1 MSSTRRSVFGVVL
14 FLGLMLLVWM
24 VFKRPG
30 SSNTDAS
37 GASGQTSQQR
47 NADLLAKLPFNDKGD
62 FDDARR
68 GFIAAVPDATVLN
81 ADGKTV
87 WSLKPYD
94 FLKADKV
101 PDTVNPSLWRQA
113 QLNAIHGLFK
123 VTDRVYQVRGMDL
136 ANMTLIEGDK
146 GLIIIDPLLSVET
159 AEAALK
165 LYFAHR
171 PARPVSAVVYSH
183 SHVDHFGG
191 VRGVAS
197 EVDVVNSKT
206 KIIAPDGFMAHAV
219 AENVFAGNAMSRRA
233 QYQFGPLLP
242 PGPSGQV
249 DTGLGKN
256 VSNGTISLLAP
267 TDLIKKNLEPRTVDG
282 VEIVF
287 QLTPGTE
294 APSEMNMYFPQFK
307 LLNMA
312 ENTSHNMHNLYT
324 IRGAEVRDGNAWSRY
339 IGDAMR
345 EFGGRSDVLI
355 AQHHWPTWGADK
367 IMPFMAAQRDMYK
380 FINDQSLRLINHGY
394 KPDEIAQ
401 ALKLPGSLEGKWAL
415 RGYYGTLSHNARA
428 VYQKY
433 MGWYDANPANLEP
446 LPPIE
451 SAKKAVEYMGG
462 ADAATTR
469 AKADFAKGNYRWVAS
484 VMNQV
489 VFADPNNKAARA
501 LGADALEQLGF
512 QAEAATWRN
521 AYLFGAQEL
530 RNGMTT
536 AKPRAIP
543 ADLMRALPMDLVFDA
558 MGTRLNAPKAEGK
571 KLLVHWKLNAT
582 SGEPAE
588 EYVLRLENSALTHDK
603 GAPTQAVD
611 ATVVLSRDTWNA
623 IALKELGFPRAL
635 ATGKVKVDGS
645 LVKVV
650 ELFGLLDDFT
660 PDFDVIEPL
669 KTRK

>member
-1 MSSTRRSVFGVVL
+1 MTNKRRSFFWITGIALLALAAWWVL
-14 FLGLMLLVWM
+14 
-24 VFKRPG
+24 KRPAASNVEPT
-30 SSNTDAS
+30 SS
-37 GASGQTSQQR
+37 SGQTTQQH
-47 NADLLAKLPFNDKGD
+47 NAELLAKLPFADTAD
-62 FDDARR
+62 FADAKR
-68 GFIAAVPDATVLN
+68 GFIAAIPDATVLN

-94 FLKADKV
+94 FLKSDAV

-136 ANMTLIEGDK
+136 ANMTIVEGDS

-159 AEAALK
+159 ARAAFM
-165 LYFAHR
+165 LYLANR
-171 PARPVSAVVYSH
+171 PAKPVVAVVYSH

-191 VRGVAS
+191 VRGVAN
-197 EVDVVNSKT
+197 EADVLAGKT
-206 KIIAPDGFMAHAV
+206 KIIAPDGFMEHAV

-233 QYQFGPLLP
+233 QFQFGPLLP
-242 PGPSGQV
+242 PGPRGQV

-267 TDLIKKNLEPRTVDG
+267 TDLIKKRLDERTVDG
-282 VEIVF
+282 VQMVF

-294 APSEMNMYFPQFK
+294 APSEMNLYFPQFK

-339 IGDAMR
+339 IADAMR

-367 IMPFMAAQRDMYK
+367 IVPFLASQRDMYK
-380 FINDQSLRLINHGY
+380 FINDQSLRLLNHGY

-401 ALKLPGSLEGKWAL
+401 ALKLPASLEQNWAL

-433 MGWYDANPANLEP
+433 MGWYDANPANLQP

-462 ADAATTR
+462 AAAAIER

-484 VMNQV
+484 VMSQV
-489 VFADPNNKAARA
+489 VFADPANKDARA

-530 RNGMTT
+530 RQGMST

-543 ADLMRALPMDLVFDA
+543 PDLMRALPMALVFDA

-571 KLLVHWKLNAT
+571 KMLVHWKLT
-582 SGEPAE
+582 DPAE
-588 EYVLRLENSALTHDK
+588 QYVLRLENSALTHEK
-603 GAPTQAVD
+603 GAPSQAVD
-611 ATVVLSRDTWNA
+611 ATVSLSRSTWNA
-623 IALKELGFPRAL
+623 IALKETGFPVAL
-635 ATGKVKVDGS
+635 ATGRVKVDGS
-645 LVKVV
+645 LVKVI

>member
-1 MSSTRRSVFGVVL
+1 MKISPRL
-14 FLGLMLLVWM
+14 KIALGATAVLLVGVLIWVM
-24 VFKRPG
+24 KQHTN
-30 SSNTDAS
+30 SSAPLQAAHTTAS
-37 GASGQTSQQR
+37 RAEI
-47 NADLLAKLPFNDKGD
+47 LARLPFQNKAD
-62 FDDARR
+62 FEDAKR
-68 GFIAAVPDATVLN
+68 GFIAALPDALVVN
-81 ADGKTV
+81 AEGKTV

-94 FLKADKV
+94 FLKAETA

-136 ANMTLIEGDK
+136 ANMTLIEGDS

-159 AEAALK
+159 AKAALG
-165 LYFAHR
+165 LYYANR
-171 PARPVSAVVYSH
+171 PARPVIAVIYSH

-191 VRGVAS
+191 VRGVAD
-197 EVDVVNSKT
+197 EADVVAGKT
-206 KIIAPDGFMAHAV
+206 KVLAPDGFMEHAV

-233 QYQFGPLLP
+233 QFQFGPLLP
-242 PGPSGQV
+242 PGPRGQV

-267 TDLIKKNLEPRTVDG
+267 TDLIKKNLEQRKIDG

-287 QLTPGTE
+287 QLTPGSE

-339 IGDAMR
+339 ISQAMR
-345 EFGGRSDVLI
+345 EFGEISEVLI
-355 AQHHWPTWGADK
+355 AQHHWPTWGKDK
-367 IMPFMAAQRDMYK
+367 ILPFLANQRDMYK

-401 ALKLPGSLEGKWAL
+401 ILKLPAALEQDWAL

-433 MGWYDANPANLEP
+433 MGWYDANPANLQP
-446 LPPIE
+446 LPPVE
-451 SAKKAVEYMGG
+451 AAQKAVEYMGG
-462 ADAATTR
+462 ATAAIER

-489 VFADPNNKAARA
+489 VFADPSNQAARA

-530 RNGMTT
+530 RQGMSK

-543 ADLMRALPMDLVFDA
+543 PDLMRSLPMDLVFDS

-571 KLLVHWKLNAT
+571 KMLVHWKLSN
-582 SGEPAE
+582 PAE
-588 EYVLRLENSALTHDK
+588 QYVLRLHNSALTHDK
-603 GAPTQAVD
+603 GAPTELVD
-611 ATVVLSRDTWNA
+611 ATVSLDRDTWNA

-635 ATGKVKVDGS
+635 VTGKVKVEGS
-645 LVKVV
+645 LTKVI

-660 PDFDVIEPL
+660 PDFEVIEPL
-669 KTRK
+669 KKQR

>member
-1 MSSTRRSVFGVVL
+1 M
-14 FLGLMLLVWM
+14 
-24 VFKRPG
+24 
-30 SSNTDAS
+30 
-37 GASGQTSQQR
+37 
-47 NADLLAKLPFNDKGD
+47 LAKLPFADKAD
-62 FDDARR
+62 FEDAKR
-68 GFIAAVPDATVLN
+68 GFIAAIADAAVFN

-94 FLKADKV
+94 FLKSDTV

-136 ANMTLIEGDK
+136 ANMTIIEGDT
-146 GLIIIDPLLSVET
+146 GLIVIDPLLSVET
-159 AEAALK
+159 AQAALK
-165 LYFAHR
+165 LYLANR
-171 PARPVSAVVYSH
+171 PAKPVVAVVYSH

-191 VRGVAS
+191 VRGVAN
-197 EVDVVNSKT
+197 EADVAAGKT
-206 KIIAPDGFMAHAV
+206 KIIAPDGFMEHAV

-233 QYQFGPLLP
+233 QFQFGPLLP
-242 PGPSGQV
+242 PGPRGQV

-267 TDLIKKNLEPRTVDG
+267 TDVIKKNLEPRTVDG
-282 VEIVF
+282 VEIIF

-312 ENTSHNMHNLYT
+312 ENSSHNMHNLYT
-324 IRGAEVRDGNAWSRY
+324 LRGAEVRDGNAWSRY
-339 IGDAMR
+339 LADAMR
-345 EFGGRSDVLI
+345 EFGGRTDVLI
-355 AQHHWPTWGADK
+355 AQHHWPTWGTDN

-380 FINDQSLRLINHGY
+380 FINDQSLRLLNHGY

-401 ALKLPGSLEGKWAL
+401 ALKLPESLEQKWAL

-433 MGWYDANPANLEP
+433 MGWYDANPANLQP

-462 ADAATTR
+462 AAAAIDR
-469 AKADFAKGNYRWVAS
+469 AKADYAKGNYRWVAS

-489 VFADPNNKAARA
+489 VFADPANKEARA

-530 RNGMTT
+530 RQGMST
-536 AKPRAIP
+536 AKPRALP
-543 ADLMRALPMDLVFDA
+543 PDLMRALPMDLVFDA

-571 KLLVHWKLNAT
+571 KLLVHWKLT
-582 SGEPAE
+582 DPAE

-603 GAPTQAVD
+603 GAPTQTVD
-611 ATVVLSRDTWNA
+611 ATVSLSRETWNL
-623 IALKELGFPRAL
+623 IALKEMGFPIAL
-635 ATGKVKVDGS
+635 AKGKVKVDGS
-645 LVKVV
+645 LVKVI

-660 PDFDVIEPL
+660 PDFEVVEPL
-669 KTRK
+669 TKRK

>member
-1 MSSTRRSVFGVVL
+1 MTASPRTPRRAMGCAIFSVA
-14 FLGLMLLVWM
+14 
-24 VFKRPG
+24 
-30 SSNTDAS
+30 T
-37 GASGQTSQQR
+37 
-47 NADLLAKLPFNDKGD
+47 LLALHAGWAQADNSPKPATAATQARHADWLTRLPFQDKAD

-68 GFIAAVPDATVLN
+68 GFVGAVPDSQVLG

-94 FLKADKV
+94 FLKANTA

-136 ANMTLIEGDK
+136 ANMTIIEGDS

-159 AEAALK
+159 AQAALK

-171 PARPVSAVVYSH
+171 PARPVVAVVYSH

-191 VRGVAS
+191 VRGVTHEA
-197 EVDVVNSKT
+197 DVAAGKT
-206 KIIAPDGFMAHAV
+206 KIIAPDGFMEHAV

-233 QYQFGPLLP
+233 QFQFGPLLAT
-242 PGPSGQV
+242 GPRGQV

-267 TDLIKKNLEPRTVDG
+267 TDLIKKNLDQRTVDG

-294 APSEMNMYFPQFK
+294 APSEMNLYFPQFK

-339 IGDAMR
+339 LADAMR
-345 EFGGRSDVLI
+345 EFGGRTDVLI
-355 AQHHWPTWGADK
+355 AQHHWPTWGKDK
-367 IMPFMAAQRDMYK
+367 ILPFIAAQRDLYK
-380 FINDQSLRLINHGY
+380 FINDQSLRLLNQGY

-401 ALKLPGSLEGKWAL
+401 AIKLPASLEKNWAL

-451 SAKKAVEYMGG
+451 SAKKAIEYMGG
-462 ADAATTR
+462 AAAAIER
-469 AKADFAKGNYRWVAS
+469 AKADFAQGNYRWVAS

-489 VFADPNNKAARA
+489 VFADPANKAARA

-530 RNGMTT
+530 RQGMTT
-536 AKPRAIP
+536 AAPRTTP
-543 ADLMRALPMDLVFDA
+543 PDLVRALSMDLVFDA

-571 KLLVHWKLNAT
+571 KLLVHFKL
-582 SGEPAE
+582 SEPTE
-588 EYVLRLENSALTHDK
+588 QYVLRLENSALTHDK
-603 GAPTQAVD
+603 GAPTEAADAVV
-611 ATVVLSRDTWNA
+611 TLSRDTWNA
-623 IALKELGFPRAL
+623 ITLKEIGFPRAML
-635 ATGKVKVDGS
+635 TGKVKIDGAMA
-645 LVKVV
+645 KVI
-650 ELFGLLDDFT
+650 ELFSLLDDFT

-669 KTRK
+669 KNRR